1 MGVKLLS
8 DELIGG
14 VRYLWKSVIRWEE
27 SCTSLCCLFP
37 NLILYYKV
45 SVKIDIVS
53 LVTEINVLGPL
64 GMSGAN
70 RADKLSASTMDSSLG
85 PFRMFKEIFP
95 VD

>member
-1 MGVKLLS
+1 MHDSMEHAFWHAPYYSLTILMRLEHPDLPFHPRLS
-8 DELIGG
+8 NILID
-14 VRYLWKSVIRWEE
+14 L
-27 SCTSLCCLFP
+27 
-37 NLILYYKV
+37 

-85 PFRMFKEIFP
+85 PFRMFKETFP